1 MEVFMVEA
9 RILNEYRVIAVVGA
23 STNPER
29 ASYQVVGYLMEHGY
43 RVYPVNPNAR
53 EILGRLS
60 YPDLGS
66 IAEKVEVVDIF
77 RRSEEVMPIVE
88 EAIRIGAKAVWMQ
101 KSIINEEAEAK
112 ARDAGLLVVMDKC
125 IREEH
130 QRLVEAGDVV
140 EKEKMTL
147 EKVLRKAIQKEIASW
162 LLYRDLSRR
171 VTQETAREAFKK
183 LAEQEKGH
191 RQLLEQYQRGEIK
204 EGALSQTQAVD
215 YKISEHLEQPRI
227 YPDMDFKDIF
237 LLAAGREKA
246 SHELYLGLAEIH
258 PLGRVRKLL
267 EELAAQELEHKQQ
280 LELLYTEVAFPQT
293 DGG

>member
-1 MEVFMVEA
+1 MVEA
-9 RILNEYRVIAVVGA
+9 RILNEYRNIAVVGA

-29 ASYQVVGYLMEHGY
+29 ASYQVVSYLMEQGY
-43 RVYPVNPNAR
+43 QVYPVNPKAQ
-53 EILGRLS
+53 EILGRPS

-66 IAEKVEVVDIF
+66 IAERVEVVDIF
-77 RRSEEVMPIVE
+77 RRSEELVPIVE
-88 EAIRIGAKAVWMQ
+88 EAIKIGAKAVWMQ
-101 KSIINEEAEAK
+101 KSVINEEAA
-112 ARDAGLLVVMDKC
+112 ARAREAGLLVVMDKC

-130 QRLVEAGDVV
+130 QRLTEGVGGGVV
-140 EKEKMTL
+140 EKEDMTL
-147 EKVLRKAIQKEIASW
+147 EKVIRRAIQKEIASW

-171 VTQETAREAFKK
+171 VTQETAQEAFRQ

-258 PLGRVRKLL
+258 PPGRVRELL

-280 LELLYTEVAFPQT
+280 LEFLYTEVAFPQT